1 MAASTW
7 PADVDLQLSASEREF
22 RERLCRWLDAVE
34 RPPGLRDFGAT
45 PTEDDI
51 PPARAWQRLLHDA
64 GWAALPWPA
73 PHGPGATPAE
83 QAIFAEETARRGLPR
98 QLSFVTMEL
107 AGPIVLRHGRRQQIE
122 SMVEPMKRGDAIWCQ
137 LFSEPS
143 AGSDLAA
150 LRTSARPYGDSWV
163 VNGQKIWTSG
173 AHYADFGLL
182 LARTEPESERHRGI
196 SCFALPMDRNGI
208 EIRPIRQLDGERK
221 FNEVYL
227 TDVRVGPDDLIGA
240 RGDGWKVGLS
250 VLGSERRMLGSI
262 AIGLDAA
269 LWALRRD
276 VEEEGRSNPEFRDR
290 WVALQTR
297 VRLLR
302 WTWFRYLSESEGGV
316 DPRTSVLKLVSSE
329 LQQSVAQLARDG
341 LGPSW
346 AVAPQWE
353 SWRHQFLASHG
364 ATIAGGTSEIQR
376 NILGER
382 VLGLPR

>member
-1 MAASTW
+1 M
-7 PADVDLQLSASEREF
+7 DLELSESEQLF
-22 RERLCRWLDAVE
+22 RDRLCAWLDSVQL
-34 RPPGLRDFGAT
+34 PPGLRDFGAT
-45 PTEDDI
+45 PTAEDVE
-51 PPARAWQRLLHDA
+51 PARVWQRMLHDH
-64 GWAALPWPA
+64 GWAALGWPP
-73 PHGPGATPAE
+73 PHGAGATPAE
-83 QAIFAEETARRGLPR
+83 QAVFAEETARRGLPR

-107 AGPIVLRHGRRQQIE
+107 AGPILLRHGSAHQ
-122 SMVEPMKRGDAIWCQ
+122 VETMLAPMARGEAIWCQ

-143 AGSDLAA
+143 AGSDLAS
-150 LRTSARPYGDSWV
+150 LRTAARPDRDGWV
-163 VNGQKIWTSG
+163 VNGQKVWTSG

-182 LARTEPESERHRGI
+182 LARTEPGSERHRGI
-196 SCFALPMDRNGI
+196 SCFVLPMNRAGI
-208 EIRPIRQLDGERK
+208 DIRPIRQLDGERK

-227 TDVRVGPDDLIGA
+227 TDVRVGPEDLIGA
-240 RGDGWKVGLS
+240 QGDGWKVGLS

-262 AIGLDAA
+262 AIGLEAA
-269 LWALRRD
+269 LWTLRHD
-276 VEEEGRSNPEFRDR
+276 VEKLGRSDAAFRDR

-297 VRLLR
+297 VQLLR
-302 WTWFRYLSESEGGV
+302 WTWFRYLSESDGGV

-341 LGPSW
+341 LGRSW
-346 AVAPQWE
+346 AVDPRWE

>member
-1 MAASTW
+1 
-7 PADVDLQLSASEREF
+7 VDLELSESEQRF
-22 RERLCRWLDAVE
+22 RDRLCAWLDAVH
-34 RPPGLRDFGAT
+34 RPTGLRDFGAT
-45 PTEDDI
+45 PTAEDI
-51 PPARAWQRLLHDA
+51 EPARAWQRLLHDG
-64 GWAALPWPA
+64 GWAALGWAP
-73 PHGPGATPAE
+73 PHGAGATPAE
-83 QAIFAEETARRGLPR
+83 QAVFAEETARRGLPR

-107 AGPIVLRHGRRQQIE
+107 AGPILLRHGSASQIE
-122 SMVEPMKRGDAIWCQ
+122 TMLAPMSRGETIWCQ

-143 AGSDLAA
+143 AGSDLAS
-150 LRTSARPYGDSWV
+150 LRTAARPDGDGWL

-173 AHYADFGLL
+173 AHYADYGLL
-182 LARTEPESERHRGI
+182 LARTEAGSERHRGI
-196 SCFALPMDRNGI
+196 SCFALPMNRDGI
-208 EIRPIRQLDGERK
+208 DIRPIRQLDGERK

-240 RGDGWKVGLS
+240 PSDGWKVGLS

-269 LWALRRD
+269 LWSLRRD
-276 VEEEGRSNPEFRDR
+276 VEKQGRDDWAFRDR
-290 WVALQTR
+290 WVALHTR
-297 VRLLR
+297 VQLLR
-302 WTWFRYLSESEGGV
+302 STWFRYLSESDGGV

-346 AVAPQWE
+346 ALDPEYE

>member
-1 MAASTW
+1 M
-7 PADVDLQLSASEREF
+7 DLQLSESEQRF
-22 RERLCRWLDAVE
+22 RNRLCAWLDTVE
-34 RPPGLRDFGAT
+34 RPTGLRDYGAT
-45 PTEDDI
+45 PTAEDI
-51 PPARAWQRLLHDA
+51 EPARAWQRLLHDN
-64 GWAALPWPA
+64 GWAALGWAP

-107 AGPIVLRHGRRQQIE
+107 AGPILARHGSPHQIE
-122 SMVEPMKRGDAIWCQ
+122 SMLAPMKRGEAIWCQ

-143 AGSDLAA
+143 AGSDLAS
-150 LRTSARPYGDSWV
+150 LRTSARPDGDGWKV
-163 VNGQKIWTSG
+163 TGQKIWTSG

-182 LARTEPESERHRGI
+182 LARTETGSQRHRGI
-196 SCFALPMDRNGI
+196 SCFALPMDRDGI

-227 TDVRVGPDDLIGA
+227 TDVRVGRDDLIGA
-240 RGDGWKVGLS
+240 EGDGWKVGLS

-276 VEEEGRSNPEFRDR
+276 VEREGRSDPAFRDR

-297 VRLLR
+297 AQLLR
-302 WTWFRYLSESEGGV
+302 WTWFRYLSESDGTV

-346 AVAPQWE
+346 AVDPRWE

>member
-1 MAASTW
+1 LRGLGGSGREHEAYDERIAWNRHLAAHGWTCLGW
-7 PADVDLQLSASEREF
+7 PVEHGGRGLSLVQQVIFHEEY
-22 RERLCRWLDAVE
+22 
-34 RPPGLRDFGAT
+34 
-45 PTEDDI
+45 
-51 PPARAWQRLLHDA
+51 ARADA
-64 GWAALPWPA
+64 PA
-73 PHGPGATPAE
+73 PVNHLGEQLLGPTLIALGTRDQ
-83 QAIFAEETARRGLPR
+83 QARFLPR
-98 QLSFVTMEL
+98 IRSVDEL
-107 AGPIVLRHGRRQQIE
+107 
-122 SMVEPMKRGDAIWCQ
+122 WCQ
-137 LFSEPS
+137 GYSEPE
-143 AGSDLAA
+143 AGSDLAGV
-150 LRTSARPYGDSWV
+150 RTRARREGDDWIID
-163 VNGQKIWTSG
+163 GQKIWTSL
-173 AHYADFGLL
+173 AHAADWMFALV
-182 LARTEPESERHRGI
+182 RTEPGSRRHAGL
-196 SCFALPMDRNGI
+196 SYLLVPLHQDGI

-227 TDVRVGPDDLIGA
+227 TDVRVGRDDLIGA
-240 RGDGWKVGLS
+240 EGEGWKVGLS

-276 VEEEGRSNPEFRDR
+276 VEREGRSDPAFRDR

-297 VRLLR
+297 AQLLR
-302 WTWFRYLSESEGGV
+302 WTWFRYLSESDGTV

-346 AVAPQWE
+346 AVDPRWE

>member
-1 MAASTW
+1 M
-7 PADVDLQLSASEREF
+7 DLELSASERDF
-22 RERLCRWLDAVE
+22 RERLCGWLDSVQ
-34 RPPGLRDFGAT
+34 RPAGLRDFGAT
-45 PTEDDI
+45 PTAEDI
-51 PPARAWQRLLHDA
+51 EPARAWQALLHEH
-64 GWAALPWPA
+64 GWAALGWAP

-107 AGPIVLRHGRRQQIE
+107 AGPILARHGSPSQIE
-122 SMVEPMKRGDAIWCQ
+122 SMLPPIRRGDTIWCQ

-143 AGSDLAA
+143 AGSDLAS
-150 LRTSARPYGDSWV
+150 LRTSARSDGAGWL

-173 AHYADFGLL
+173 AHYSDFGLL
-182 LARTEPESERHRGI
+182 LARTEAGSERHRGI
-196 SCFALPMDRNGI
+196 SCFALPMDRDGI
-208 EIRPIRQLDGERK
+208 EVRPIRQLDGERK

-227 TDVRVGPDDLIGA
+227 TDVRVGPEDLIGSP
-240 RGDGWKVGLS
+240 GEGWKVGLS

-269 LWALRRD
+269 LWSLRRD
-276 VEEEGRSNPEFRDR
+276 VEKLGRSDPAFRDR
-290 WVALQTR
+290 WAALHTR
-297 VRLLR
+297 VQLLR
-302 WTWFRYLSESEGGV
+302 WTWFRYLSESDRGV

-329 LQQSVAQLARDG
+329 LQQSVAQLACDG
-341 LGPSW
+341 IGSSW
-346 AVAPQWE
+346 AVDPQWE
-353 SWRHQFLASHG
+353 WWRHQFLASHG

>member
-1 MAASTW
+1 
-7 PADVDLQLSASEREF
+7 VDLQLSASEQDF
-22 RERLCRWLDAVE
+22 RDRLCAWLDAVD
-34 RPPGLRDFGAT
+34 RPEGLRDFGAT
-45 PTEDDI
+45 PTAEDI
-51 PPARAWQRLLHDA
+51 EPARAWQRLLHDD
-64 GWAALPWPA
+64 GWATLGWAP
-73 PHGPGATPAE
+73 PHGPGASAAE

-107 AGPIVLRHGRRQQIE
+107 AGPILARHGSPAQVE
-122 SMVEPMKRGDAIWCQ
+122 SMLAPMKRGEAIWCQ

-143 AGSDLAA
+143 AGSDLAS
-150 LRTSARPYGDSWV
+150 LRTTARADGDGWV

-182 LARTEPESERHRGI
+182 LARTEAGSDRHRGI
-196 SCFALPMDRNGI
+196 SCFALPMDRDGI
-208 EIRPIRQLDGERK
+208 EVRPIRQLDGERK

-227 TDVRVGPDDLIGA
+227 TDVRVTADDLIGA
-240 RGDGWKVGLS
+240 QGDGWKVGLS

-262 AIGLDAA
+262 AIGLDAS
-269 LWALRRD
+269 LWSLRGD
-276 VEEEGRSNPEFRDR
+276 VEKEGRADAAFRDR

-297 VRLLR
+297 VQLLR
-302 WTWFRYLSESEGGV
+302 WTWFRYLSESDGSV

-329 LQQSVAQLARDG
+329 LQQAVAQLARDG

-346 AVAPQWE
+346 ATDPRWE
-353 SWRHQFLASHG
+353 AWRHQFLASHG

>member
-1 MAASTW
+1 M
-7 PADVDLQLSASEREF
+7 DLELSESERRF
-22 RERLCRWLDAVE
+22 RDQLCKWLDTVD
-34 RPPGLRDFGAT
+34 PPAGLRDFGAT
-45 PTEDDI
+45 PTAEDI
-51 PPARAWQRLLHDA
+51 EPARAWQRMLHDN
-64 GWAALPWPA
+64 GWAALGWAP
-73 PHGPGATPAE
+73 PHGRGATPAE

-107 AGPIVLRHGRRQQIE
+107 AGPILLRHGSAEQIE
-122 SMVEPMKRGDAIWCQ
+122 SMLAPMTRGETIWCQ

-143 AGSDLAA
+143 AGSDLAS
-150 LRTSARPYGDSWV
+150 LRTSARPEGDGWV

-182 LARTEPESERHRGI
+182 LARTEAGSVRHRGI
-196 SCFALPMDRNGI
+196 SCFALPMDRDGI

-227 TDVRVGPDDLIGA
+227 TDVRVGPEDLIGA
-240 RGDGWKVGLS
+240 QGDGWKVGLS

-269 LWALRRD
+269 LRSLRGD
-276 VEEEGRSNPEFRDR
+276 VEKQGRSDAAFRER
-290 WVALQTR
+290 WVGLHTR
-297 VRLLR
+297 VQLLR
-302 WTWFRYLSESEGGV
+302 WTWFRYLSESDGTV

-346 AVAPQWE
+346 AVDPQWA

-376 NILGER
+376 TILGER

>member
-1 MAASTW
+1 M
-7 PADVDLQLSASEREF
+7 DLQLSASEQDF
-22 RERLCRWLDAVE
+22 RDRLCAWLDAVD
-34 RPPGLRDFGAT
+34 RPKGLRDFGAT
-45 PTEDDI
+45 PTAEDI
-51 PPARAWQRLLHDA
+51 EPARAWQRLLHDH
-64 GWAALPWPA
+64 GWAALGWAP
-73 PHGPGATPAE
+73 PHGPGASPAE

-107 AGPIVLRHGRRQQIE
+107 AGPIIARHGSPAQVE
-122 SMVEPMKRGDAIWCQ
+122 SMLSPMKRGETIWCQ

-143 AGSDLAA
+143 AGSDLAS
-150 LRTSARPYGDSWV
+150 LRTTARADGDGWV

-182 LARTEPESERHRGI
+182 LARTEAGSDRHRGI
-196 SCFALPMDRNGI
+196 SCFALPMDRDGI
-208 EIRPIRQLDGERK
+208 EVRPIRQLDGERK

-227 TDVRVGPDDLIGA
+227 TDVRVTADDLIGA
-240 RGDGWKVGLS
+240 QGDGWKVGLS

-262 AIGLDAA
+262 AIGLDAS
-269 LWALRRD
+269 LWALRGD
-276 VEEEGRSNPEFRDR
+276 VEKEGRADAAFRDR

-297 VRLLR
+297 VQLLR
-302 WTWFRYLSESEGGV
+302 WTWFRYLSESDGSV

-329 LQQSVAQLARDG
+329 LQQAVAQLARDG

-346 AVAPQWE
+346 ATDPRWE
-353 SWRHQFLASHG
+353 HWRHQFLASHG